1 MPGRATHM
9 PHAAATSAA
18 KSENL
23 GLNMNSDDPMHQT
36 IAPAPAGTA
45 WTEAEPVKP

>member
-1 MPGRATHM
+1 MPGKATHM
-9 PHAAATSAA
+9 PHAAAVSTA

-36 IAPAPAGTA
+36 IIAPAPAGTA
-45 WTEAEPVKP
+45 WTI